1 MLGAAGQ
8 RGDNACMI
16 RVSVLRA
23 LGLSLLCSTA
33 MSAADKWAGLKAGMS
48 RGEAMTVLGT
58 ELVASSG
65 RGFEVAIYDGQA
77 EVVYLR
83 GQVVAW
89 TAPASSRAEASP
101 TNVWQFEQVARPRT
115 NTAPARRAEPAR
127 GNGTILP
134 AYRL

>member
-1 MLGAAGQ
+1 MLGAAGYW
-8 RGDNACMI
+8 GDNAGML
-16 RVSVLRA
+16 RVSVPRA
-23 LGLSLLCSTA
+23 ILTSLLFASTA
-33 MSAADKWAGLKAGMS
+33 AAGDKWTELKTGMTRS
-48 RGEAMTVLGT
+48 EAMAVLGA

-89 TAPASSRAEASP
+89 TAPASSKAEASP
-101 TNVWQFEQVARPRT
+101 KNAWQFEQVARART
-115 NTAPARRAEPAR
+115 NGAATRRVEPRR
-127 GNGTILP
+127 GNGAILP